1 MLKMLDMALHI
12 AELLFYA
19 AVIIYIV
26 RGWNK

>member
-1 MLKMLDMALHI
+1 MEAFKLVLNV

-26 RGWNK
+26 RGWKK